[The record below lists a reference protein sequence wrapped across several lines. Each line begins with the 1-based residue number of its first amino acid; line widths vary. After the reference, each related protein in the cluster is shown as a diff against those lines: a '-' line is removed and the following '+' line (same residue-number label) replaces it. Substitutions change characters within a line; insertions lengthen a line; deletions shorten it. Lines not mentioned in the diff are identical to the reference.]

1 MKKIDSI
8 NIMEKFSLF
17 TKEWTPKII
26 GELNGQYVKICKLKD
41 DFVWHSHEN
50 EDELF
55 MVFKGTLL
63 MDFKDGRT
71 VKVNEG
77 EILIVPK
84 GVEHRPHTNGEVVF
98 NLLFEPKSTLHTG
111 DVETPLTVKKLDWI

>member
-1 MKKIDSI
+1 MKKIEPI
-8 NIMEKFSLF
+8 NIMDKFSLF
-17 TKEWTPKII
+17 NEKWTPKII
-26 GELNGQYVKICKLKD
+26 GELNDQYVKLCKLKD

-63 MDFKDGRT
+63 MEFRDGRI
-71 VKVNEG
+71 VKVKQG

-84 GVEHRPHTNGEVVF
+84 GVEHRPHTNGDIVF

-111 DVETPLTVKKLDWI
+111 NVENELTIKELDWI

>member
-1 MKKIDSI
+1 METIEPI

-17 TKEWTPKII
+17 EKQWTRYII
-26 GELNGQYVKICKLKD
+26 GELNGQYAKLCKLKD
-41 DFVWHSHEN
+41 EFVWHSHAN

-71 VKVNEG
+71 VEVKEG
-77 EILIVPK
+77 ELLIVPR
-84 GVEHRPHTNGEVVF
+84 GVEHRPHTNGDLVL
-98 NLLFEPKSTLHTG
+98 NLLFEPKATVHTG
-111 DVETPLTVKKLDWI
+111 NVESEKTVKELSWI

>member
-1 MKKIDSI
+1 MKKIEPI
-8 NIMEKFSLF
+8 NIMDKFSLF
-17 TKEWTPKII
+17 NEEWTPKII
-26 GELNGQYVKICKLKD
+26 GELNDQYVKLCKLKD

-63 MDFKDGRT
+63 MEFRDGRT
-71 VKVNEG
+71 VKIKQG

-98 NLLFEPKSTLHTG
+98 NLLFEPKTTLHTG
-111 DVETPLTVKKLDWI
+111 DVETEMTVKELDWI

>member
-1 MKKIDSI
+1 MKNIDSV

-41 DFVWHSHEN
+41 NFVWHSHEN

-71 VKVNEG
+71 AKVDEG

-111 DVETPLTVKKLDWI
+111 DVESPLTVKKLDWI